1 MHINFAEQGSTLD
14 EAMSWARACGYDGVE
29 VRRRD
34 LFGGLTDADY
44 LDALCR
50 AFDRSALESVV
61 IGAPGVDLL
70 QKDESSY
77 QREMEVALDFYGQAV
92 RRLPVVAIN
101 FLTGELRHPDP
112 SVHLH
117 DWHLHGSALAGEEDW
132 TRLVRRAQSVAHR
145 YGDLNLPVG
154 VESHMRYVHD
164 TLEATVRFLD
174 QVGSPHIGATLDAG
188 NILAMADPPS
198 LPEMLEALAART
210 TIAHLKNFYRTF
222 HGQVFMSRLRDGD
235 VNHRQLV
242 GGLLRA
248 GFRGPWV
255 IEAPG
260 AGDRLSWAAEDLRYV
275 LELFAQLGPSGDAS
289 GQ

>member
-1 MHINFAEQGSTLD
+1 MHINFAEQGSTLE
-14 EAMSWARACGYDGVE
+14 EAMLWARDCGFDGIE

-34 LFGGLTDADY
+34 LFGGLPDSDY
-44 LDALCR
+44 LDQLCR
-50 AFDRSALESVV
+50 AFDRSGLGSVV

-70 QKDESSY
+70 RKDESACMAD
-77 QREMEVALDFYGQAV
+77 MEAALDFYGRAA
-92 RRLPVVAIN
+92 RRLPVSAIN
-101 FLTGELRHPDP
+101 FLAGELRHPDP

-117 DWHLHGSALAGEEDW
+117 DWHRHGSALAGEEEW
-132 TRLVRRAQSVAHR
+132 NRLLRRAKLVAPR
-145 YGDLNLPVG
+145 FQELGLPVG

-164 TLEATVRFLD
+164 TLPATVRFLD
-174 QVGSPHIGATLDAG
+174 EVGSPQIGVTLDAG
-188 NILAMADPPS
+188 NILAMADPPTMH
-198 LPEMLEALAART
+198 EMLEAVGART

-242 GGLLRA
+242 AGLLKA

-275 LELFAQLGPSGDAS
+275 RELLAQLGDGEAAPGE
-289 GQ
+289 